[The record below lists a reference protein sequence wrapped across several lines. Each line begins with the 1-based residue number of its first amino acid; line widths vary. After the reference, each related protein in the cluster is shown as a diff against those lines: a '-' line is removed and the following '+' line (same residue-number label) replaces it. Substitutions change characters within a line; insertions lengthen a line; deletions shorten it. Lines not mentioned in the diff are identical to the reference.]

1 MFFEAV
7 LPQRLW
13 DKINQK
19 INYSKLF
26 LISPLNSI
34 IKEQSTTLGSDAPVI
49 DRKIID
55 EIEKKRDVRLITTN
69 QVKLPIY
76 FSFTLL
82 ISLISACLCV
92 LFLNSID
99 GENQVF
105 VLLQVHSPKLFIMW
119 EKNDNS
125 SYEIDVEAQKNIC

>member
-19 INYSKLF
+19 INYCKFF

-55 EIEKKRDVRLITTN
+55 EIEKKGDVIL
-69 QVKLPIY
+69 
-76 FSFTLL
+76 
-82 ISLISACLCV
+82 V
-92 LFLNSID
+92 L
-99 GENQVF
+99 
-105 VLLQVHSPKLFIMW
+105 H
-119 EKNDNS
+119 
-125 SYEIDVEAQKNIC
+125 C

>member
-19 INYSKLF
+19 INYSKFF

-105 VLLQVHSPKLFIMW
+105 VLLQVHSPTQFIMW

-125 SYEIDVEAQKNIC
+125 SYEIDVEAQKNIY